1 MSARAE
7 IPVAEITLP
16 AGSRWPAIAF
26 GIGAVGLI
34 GSVILA
40 MGDPERFYHSWL
52 VSFAFVLSLALGGM
66 FFVLL
71 QYLTRAGWSVVVR
84 RVAENMMGA
93 LPWLVP
99 LFLPVALGLHDL
111 YHWSHAEAV
120 AHDELLA
127 HKSPWLNATGF
138 YLRAAL
144 YLGSWALLAI
154 WFRRASVAQDES
166 GDPAITGRLQTRAA
180 PAMVWFG
187 VSLTLASV
195 DWLMSLEPH
204 WYSTMF
210 GVYYFS
216 GCVVGSLA
224 LLLAILVRLQADG
237 LLTRTVTDEH
247 FHDLSKLLFGFTC
260 FWGYIAFSQFMLMW
274 YGAIPEET
282 IWYAHRWTHGWREV
296 SIALAVGHFGVPFFL
311 LLPRAVK
318 RGRASILAVSIWL
331 LAMHWLDLYWLVM
344 PGFRPEEGFAPHLLD
359 LTCLLAAGG
368 FLLGVIGVLSRR
380 DRLAPVGDPRL
391 AESLSFENV

>member
-1 MSARAE
+1 MSTRAE
-7 IPVAEITLP
+7 IPLEEITLP
-16 AGSRWPAIAF
+16 AGNRWPAIAF
-26 GIGAVGLI
+26 AIGGLGIVGTA
-34 GSVILA
+34 ILA
-40 MGDPERFYHSWL
+40 LGDPDRFYHSWL

-84 RVAENMMGA
+84 RVAENMMAA

-99 LFLPVALGLHDL
+99 LFLPVAFGLHDL
-111 YHWSHAEAV
+111 YPWSHAEAV
-120 AHDELLA
+120 AGDALLA
-127 HKSPWLNATGF
+127 HKSPWLNPTGF

-144 YLGSWALLAI
+144 YLVSWAVLAV
-154 WFRRASVAQDES
+154 WFRRSSVAQDES
-166 GDPAITGRLQTRAA
+166 GDPGVSGRMRSVAA

-187 VSLTLASV
+187 ISLTLASV

-204 WYSTMF
+204 WYSTIF

-224 LLLAILVRLQADG
+224 LLLVILVRLQAAG
-237 LLTRTVTDEH
+237 LLTRTVTSEH
-247 FHDLSKLLFGFTC
+247 LHDLGKLLFGFTC

-274 YGAIPEET
+274 YGALPEET
-282 IWYAHRWTHGWREV
+282 IWYAHRWTHGFKELSV
-296 SIALAVGHFGVPFFL
+296 ALAVGHFVIPFFL

-318 RGRASILAVSIWL
+318 RGRVPVMVASIWL
-331 LAMHWLDLYWLVM
+331 LGMHWLDLYWLVM
-344 PGFRPEEGFAPHLLD
+344 PGFRPENGLSFHLLD
-359 LTCLLAAGG
+359 LTCLLAQGG
-368 FLLGVIGVLSRR
+368 IFLGAVGVLSSRS
-380 DRLAPVGDPRL
+380 RLAPIGDPRL